1 MAGVEGADGPM
12 QRTLE
17 LVQRAQ
23 SGDPQALSD
32 LLARYQER
40 VRALVRRRMGA
51 RLRVDLDSGDMVQE
65 AMVEVLEGFE
75 RFEMRDETA
84 FVRWLSTLV
93 ENRLRELA
101 RFHNA
106 AKRDR
111 GREVRLDGTPSGE
124 RAAGLGELSDED
136 APTPSEVVSR
146 RELGDRLAE
155 AIERLSDRHRSVL
168 RARQG
173 DAPWD
178 VVAERLGLPSGAAAR
193 MLHARARVALMKRV
207 GEGEG
212 AGGAPSGGA
221 STP

>member
-1 MAGVEGADGPM
+1 MGVVADPDPSM
-12 QRTLE
+12 ERTLE

-23 SGDPQALSD
+23 AGDPAALAD

-51 RLRVDLDSGDMVQE
+51 GLRQDLDSGDMVQE

-101 RFHNA
+101 RFHGA

-111 GREVRLDGTPSGE
+111 GREVRLDGSPSGE
-124 RAAGLGELSDED
+124 RAAGVPELSDED

-146 RELGDRLAE
+146 RELGDRLAD
-155 AIERLSDRHRSVL
+155 AVAQLDARHREVL
-168 RARQG
+168 AARQSG
-173 DAPWD
+173 LSWED
-178 VVAERLGLPSGAAAR
+178 VAERLSMPSGAAAR

-207 GEGEG
+207 SQDD
-212 AGGAPSGGA
+212 GGA
-221 STP
+221 

>member
-1 MAGVEGADGPM
+1 M

-23 SGDPQALSD
+23 SGDPAALAD

-51 RLRVDLDSGDMVQE
+51 NLRKDLDSGDMVQE

-101 RFHNA
+101 RFHTA

-111 GREVRLDGTPSGE
+111 GREVRIDGSPSGE
-124 RAAGLGELSDED
+124 RAAGVPELSDED

-155 AIERLSDRHRSVL
+155 ALAQLEARHRDVL
-168 RARQG
+168 VARQAG
-173 DAPWD
+173 ASWD
-178 VVAERLGLPSGAAAR
+178 EVAERLGMPSGGAAR

-207 GEGEG
+207 
-212 AGGAPSGGA
+212 SGGDSRA
-221 STP
+221 